1 MPNASNN
8 LARILIVDDEL
19 EIRSILS
26 GILTQKWNCKTA
38 GSAEEAL
45 TGILIR
51 QTKAGRRFS
60 LFPRREMIDAMN
72 VVMYCLNHQGTAGQ
86 SK

>member
-1 MPNASNN
+1 MPKSSNN

-45 TGILIR
+45 TGY
-51 QTKAGRRFS
+51 
-60 LFPRREMIDAMN
+60 LFGKPRPAAAFRSFLVER
-72 VVMYCLNHQGTAGQ
+72 
-86 SK
+86 